1 MKIEIYPSKALSRIA
16 EEVDIEKLSLYK
28 ELIKNMID
36 TMQRN
41 KGQGLAAP
49 QVDVNKRIIV
59 FFDEE
64 KNSHVLINPEIIESR
79 GKIITEEGCLSCP
92 NYKGRIKRKRVIDV
106 KAIDE
111 NGKELS
117 ITLTNMDAVIVQH
130 EMDHL
135 EGITILS
142 NKKQRKKK

>member
-16 EEVDIEKLSLYK
+16 QEVDIGKLSLYK
-28 ELIKNMID
+28 EFIKNMID

-64 KNSHVLINPEIIESR
+64 KNSHVLINPEIVESR

-92 NYKGRIKRKRVIDV
+92 NYRRRIKRKRIIDV

-117 ITLTNMDAVIVQH
+117 ITLTKMDAVIVQH
-130 EMDHL
+130 EIDHL
-135 EGITILS
+135 DGITILS
-142 NKKQRKKK
+142 KRKK